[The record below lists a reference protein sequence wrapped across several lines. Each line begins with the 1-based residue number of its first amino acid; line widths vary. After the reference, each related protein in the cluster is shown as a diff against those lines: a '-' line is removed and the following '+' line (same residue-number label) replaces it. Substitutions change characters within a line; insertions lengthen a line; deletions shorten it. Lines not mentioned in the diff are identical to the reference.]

1 MILPGII
8 FYKFC
13 KHACICMHAAM
24 PFDLDSPIM
33 LDVLYSME
41 RDEIP
46 ILTELVTNKKIQS
59 TICIEDKEAL
69 FKWPTFTKASF
80 HEPTWEN
87 LISILKL
94 VKQNDLIKNIKRYL
108 KKRKGKN

>member
-1 MILPGII
+1 MS
-8 FYKFC
+8 
-13 KHACICMHAAM
+13 
-24 PFDLDSPIM
+24 FDLDSPVM

-46 ILTELVTNKKIQS
+46 ILTELVANKKIRS

-69 FKWPTFTKASF
+69 SFKWPTFTKASF

-94 VKQNDLIKNIKRYL
+94 AEQDDLTKMIQQYL
-108 KKRKGKN
+108 KKIKGIV

>member
-1 MILPGII
+1 
-8 FYKFC
+8 
-13 KHACICMHAAM
+13 M
-24 PFDLDSPIM
+24 PFNLDSPIM

-46 ILTELVTNKKIQS
+46 ILTELVKNKKIRS
-59 TICIEDKEAL
+59 TICTEDKEAP

-94 VKQNDLIKNIKRYL
+94 VKQDDLIKIIQQYL
-108 KKRKGKN
+108 KKMKGIVLIVK